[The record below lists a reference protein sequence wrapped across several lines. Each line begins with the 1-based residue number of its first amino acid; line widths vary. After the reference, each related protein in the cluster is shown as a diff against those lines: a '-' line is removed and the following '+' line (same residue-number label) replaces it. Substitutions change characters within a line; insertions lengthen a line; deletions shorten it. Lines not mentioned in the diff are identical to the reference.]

1 MPRSRVR
8 TAIWLVNARWST
20 HSSARPA
27 RVNGTAGAV
36 ISVRGRPIAVMGFT
50 VVEDR
55 IVAIDAIADRERVQ
69 RIARDELGGS

>member
-1 MPRSRVR
+1 
-8 TAIWLVNARWST
+8 VNS
-20 HSSARPA
+20 
-27 RVNGTAGAV
+27 TAGAV